1 MKSLEISESLEPDRY
16 NSEEILV
23 SPNSSMNDL
32 LITNSNYGTFSYS
45 DSISFPVN
53 ALESSILGMGE
64 SGQLNKPVLSLKA
77 FRDDKNKVV
86 IPKLRF
92 PVKSFLNNKEGII
105 AFLDEEIKI
114 VSTDSAENN
123 FYVNSFYFSRK
134 IVLMDEHT
142 SEVKEVL
149 IELGDNSQQYD
160 NIDNLFFS
168 ANQERLVFQEQNNVV
183 VVNLVTGEMKT
194 IENRRAP
201 TVSPNGILFSY
212 YGNNGLS
219 LYNSDT
225 NIEED
230 LQIYSTYNSYSLKNK
245 SDFSAN
251 SDKLLYPIIE
261 WDNEI
266 QRLKFE
272 ELSLSGE
279 EEGKV
284 ETIFDLEKIFSTK
297 NKDRTYITVSRPA
310 YINDS
315 EFIFLV
321 NYKEARYCD

>member
-183 VVNLVTGEMKT
+183 VVN
-194 IENRRAP
+194 NA
-201 TVSPNGILFSY
+201 S
-212 YGNNGLS
+212 NNGSHGNTSVLTLNGTTTFES
-219 LYNSDT
+219 LRLGIKPSKRIFMY
-225 NIEED
+225 I
-230 LQIYSTYNSYSLKNK
+230 IYW
-245 SDFSAN
+245 F
-251 SDKLLYPIIE
+251 
-261 WDNEI
+261 
-266 QRLKFE
+266 
-272 ELSLSGE
+272 
-279 EEGKV
+279 
-284 ETIFDLEKIFSTK
+284 
-297 NKDRTYITVSRPA
+297 
-310 YINDS
+310 
-315 EFIFLV
+315 
-321 NYKEARYCD
+321 